1 MSEQKALI
9 IGLILALS
17 VHLAFLACMLFD
29 FSSRQKEELGGF
41 QAHLSDSFQSVMVV
55 SNVPLGE
62 LKELSNPSQKS
73 LKSEK
78 SQKQSKEQEQKTSKK
93 SLDLKDESLATLK
106 LNQSK
111 DFKPDNQNSSEQSRQ
126 ESSQASNLNS
136 NLEQAKKDDFSSAP
150 LPGASKETSTLV
162 SGSSKAQIKSYQGL
176 IMAHLNRFKRYPNEA
191 LAREIQ
197 GVALL
202 EIKINAQGEVL
213 SCVLKKSSSETL
225 LDNASLELISKASP
239 LPKPPNEV
247 LKGKKLL
254 SFSIPIDYN
263 IKAYY
268 SNRR

>member
-9 IGLILALS
+9 IGIILALS
-17 VHLAFLACMLFD
+17 VHLAFLACLLFD

-41 QAHLSDSFQSVMVV
+41 EADLSDTFQSVMIVA
-55 SNVPLGE
+55 NVPLGE

-73 LKSEK
+73 LKSDKSEK
-78 SQKQSKEQEQKTSKK
+78 KTKQEKQKTDKK
-93 SLDLKDESLATLK
+93 SLDLEDEDLATLK

-111 DFKPDNQNSSEQSRQ
+111 DSKPNNESKQVQSQ
-126 ESSQASNLNS
+126 QQSSQASNLNS
-136 NLEQAKKDDFSSAP
+136 DLDRTKKDDFSSAP
-150 LPGASKETSTLV
+150 VQGTSKEASTV
-162 SGSSKAQIKSYQGL
+162 IRGSARAQIKSYQGL
-176 IMAHLNRFKRYPNEA
+176 IMAHLNRFKHYPSEA
-191 LAREIQ
+191 LTKEIQ

-225 LDNASLELISKASP
+225 LDEASLKLISSANP
-239 LPKPPNEV
+239 LPKPPAEI
-247 LKGKKLL
+247 LKGREVL

-268 SNRR
+268 LNKR